1 MPVVEADL
9 DGDAFE
15 AGGVYPRLGMTM
27 TGDDDQDG
35 FDGIDVEVSVADGIT
50 SPVDPARVEAA
61 VRHALREEG
70 VDEAELS
77 IALVGDDEIAQLNQE
92 YLDHEGPTD
101 VISFALHDAGGSES
115 PLGDVYVGVDQALR
129 QAAEFGA
136 TPAEEVLRLAVHGT
150 LHVLGYDH
158 PEGAE
163 RAESE
168 MFARQE
174 ALLRGFLAG
183 EGESV

>member
-1 MPVVEADL
+1 MSET
-9 DGDAFE
+9 DALE
-15 AGGVYPRLGMTM
+15 
-27 TGDDDQDG
+27 
-35 FDGIDVEVSVADGIT
+35 IEVSAGDGVT
-50 SPVDPARVEAA
+50 APVDLARIEAV

-70 VDEAELS
+70 VAEAEIS
-77 IALVGDDEIAQLNQE
+77 IALVDDGQIAELNEE

-101 VISFALHDAGGSES
+101 VITFALHEAGES
-115 PLGDVYVGVDQALR
+115 PLGDVYIGVEQAIR

-163 RAESE
+163 RTGSE

-174 ALLRGFLAG
+174 ALLRGFLGDDA
-183 EGESV
+183 